1 MAEKQ
6 INNIK
11 LILIGGSSGS
21 LEVIMKILPALKE
34 DFEIP
39 IIFITHRNNNSDS
52 ALIDLLDARSALT
65 VKEVED
71 KDVLEAGYVYV
82 VPPDYHLLI
91 ESDGTVSLDA
101 SERIHYSRPSIDV
114 SFTSAAIAYKNQ
126 LAAIL
131 LSGANAD
138 GVEGLTAIKEAGGY
152 IIVQDPTDASVAYMP
167 QQALLSVK
175 VDKVLAG
182 DEMAELLN
190 SFQYK

>member
-1 MAEKQ
+1 
-6 INNIK
+6 
-11 LILIGGSSGS
+11 
-21 LEVIMKILPALKE
+21 MKILPALKE

-39 IIFITHRNNNSDS
+39 IIFITHRNSNSDS

-71 KDVLEAGYVYV
+71 KDVLESGYVYV

-91 ESDGTVSLDA
+91 ETDGTVSLDV
-101 SERIHYSRPSIDV
+101 SERINYSRPSIDV

-167 QQALLSVK
+167 QQALLAVK